1 MKKFR
6 KFTALCLSVVMA
18 FSLMSVGAS
27 ANNDIL
33 STKHGVTPEMIE
45 YDQMA
50 LAQIEENLDK
60 IHEEIE
66 EYQSNIVSP
75 RGVLHNGFQY
85 LDGDILV
92 TKSTSV
98 GGLTGHVGIIV
109 GDKVLEITSKYNN
122 GLPAAIPLST
132 WYTRYP
138 TTIVMRYTDGR
149 TIPVNAAWYGQT
161 WYVDGD
167 GSDNTYSILGIIT
180 AQNTD
185 YCSSLV
191 WKCYHFGAGFDFL
204 TYHDSPSFTGMKV
217 PGTIYPYDYINYGN
231 YNGFTAVH
239 SVNW

>member
-1 MKKFR
+1 MR
-6 KFTALCLSVVMA
+6 KIISLLLTLSLL
-18 FSLMSVGAS
+18 FSMSVICS
-27 ANNDIL
+27 ANNDID
-33 STKHGVTPEMIE
+33 STNLHTVTQEMVE
-45 YDQMA
+45 YDQKA
-50 LAQIEENLDK
+50 LAQIEENIDE
-60 IHEEIE
+60 IHKQIE
-66 EYQSNIVSP
+66 EYKSKINLT
-75 RGVLHNGFQY
+75 RGVSYNGFQY

-98 GGLTGHVGIIV
+98 YGLTGHAGIIV
-109 GDKVLEITSKYNN
+109 GDKVLEITSKYND
-122 GLPAAIPLST
+122 GKPAAISLST

-138 TTIVMRYTDGR
+138 TTIVMRYTNGR

-167 GSDNTYSILGIIT
+167 GSDNSYSLLGIIT
-180 AQNTD
+180 AENTD

-217 PGTIYPYDYINYGN
+217 PGIIYPYDYINYGN
-231 YNGFTAVH
+231 YNGFSAVH